1 MRINRVMSQEW
12 RMSTRATEGSR
23 RSATLPVAAPYMTT
37 SLPRPRECEAEGANE
52 SAVAERLCV
61 ALHHFP
67 VILEDIQPRG
77 FHRHIRHVPVTLR
90 SNETLEGFR
99 GCNDRH
105 GYPRTHVQDV
115 ATIGRHPHARLD
127 RRAVQVWFPLLGTG

>member
-1 MRINRVMSQEW
+1 
-12 RMSTRATEGSR
+12 MSTRATEGSR
-23 RSATLPVAAPYMTT
+23 RRATLPVAAPYMTT

-67 VILEDIQPRG
+67 VILEDIHPRG

-90 SNETLEGFR
+90 SNETLEGF
-99 GCNDRH
+99 GGGEDGH
-105 GYPRTHVQDV
+105 GNAGTHVQYI
-115 ATIGRHPHARLD
+115 AAD
-127 RRAVQVWFPLLGTG
+127 R